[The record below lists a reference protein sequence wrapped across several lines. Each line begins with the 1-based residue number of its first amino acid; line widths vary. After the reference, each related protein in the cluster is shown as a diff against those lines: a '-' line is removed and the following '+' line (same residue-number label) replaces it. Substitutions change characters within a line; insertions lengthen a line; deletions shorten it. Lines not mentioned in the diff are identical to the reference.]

1 MTDGL
6 RQRAPA
12 PAAETLPAD
21 ALYRS
26 CPLESL
32 AFASTAELEPLPFEL
47 GQERAV
53 EALDFGLAVGGLG
66 FNIFLAGSTGS
77 GRRELLRGL
86 LERTRATR
94 AAPPEDWCYV
104 NNFDDPGKPIALRL
118 PPGRG
123 RQLRSAMACAVEELL
138 TLLPATFQ
146 GDEYQARV
154 QELGEFFQERES
166 EAFQALAEKASA
178 RGVAMLKTPSG
189 YTLAPMKDGEV
200 LTPAAFEKLP
210 EAERKTTLDAIEAL
224 KEELKGVVRQLPGWK
239 KESLDRFRE
248 LNSDFCRQAVA
259 PVFERLREAYRD
271 LPGVLDWLA
280 AAQAAVM
287 EEAES
292 FTQLRQDS
300 AIPDNLHERAKE
312 FPQYSVNVLID
323 HGDSDGPP
331 IVHEDNPTF
340 GNLLGRAEQVAQMGT
355 LVTDFT
361 LVKAGALHRAN
372 GGYLVLEAEK
382 VLTSPFAWTALKR
395 TLRAREIRIQSLD
408 QVFSFASTV
417 QLEPEPIPLDL
428 KVVLLGDYL
437 TGYLLQEY
445 DPEFATLFKVTADMA
460 PDVSRTEDST
470 RLFAQLLA
478 TLQRRDGLLPIERGG
493 VARCVELASRL
504 AGDGS
509 RLDLHQGRLG
519 NLLAEAD
526 FLARRE
532 GAGEVRAEHVSAA
545 LEAADRRRGQ
555 WQERARGQILR
566 ERTLVA
572 TEGDA
577 VGQVNGLAVHAL
589 GEYRFGLPTR
599 ITATAR
605 LGSGKVLD
613 IEREVDLGG
622 KIHSKAVLIIS
633 ALLAN
638 RWARERPLP
647 LAATLVFEQSYGGI
661 EGDSASVAELA
672 ALVSAITGVA
682 LRQDLAVTGSLNQH
696 GAVQPIGGVNE
707 KVEGFFDLC
716 AARGLTGQQ
725 GVVIPAANRDQLM
738 LAARVREAVT
748 DGRFHLYA
756 VATADEALALLTGV
770 AIEALDGAMD
780 ERIDALLAQAQRYAR
795 AGRGEDRDGERDD

>member
-1 MTDGL
+1 MNDGL

-12 PAAETLPAD
+12 PAAAPLPAE

-26 CPLESL
+26 CPLEAL

-53 EALDFGLAVGGLG
+53 EALDFGLAVDGLG

-86 LERTRATR
+86 LERRQAARAE
-94 AAPPEDWCYV
+94 PPEDWCYV

-123 RQLRSAMACAVEELL
+123 RQLRSTMAEAVEELL
-138 TLLPATFQ
+138 TILPATFQ

-210 EAERKTTLDAIEAL
+210 EAERKATLEAIEGL

-259 PVFERLREAYRD
+259 PVFARLRDGYRD
-271 LPGVLDWLA
+271 LPAVVDWLA
-280 AAQAAVM
+280 TVEAAVM

-300 AIPDNLHERAKE
+300 AIPDNLHERVKE

-331 IVHEDNPTF
+331 VVHEDNPTF

-417 QLEPEPIPLDL
+417 QLEPEPIPLDI

-460 PDVSRTEDST
+460 PDVPRTEDST

-493 VARCVELASRL
+493 VARCLELAARL

-526 FLARRE
+526 FLARRD

-545 LEAADRRRGQ
+545 LDAADRRRGQ
-555 WQERARGQILR
+555 WQERAREQILR

-572 TEGDA
+572 TDGDA
-577 VGQVNGLAVHAL
+577 VGQVNGLSVHAL

-633 ALLAN
+633 SYLGS

-672 ALVSAITGVA
+672 ALVSAIAGVP

-716 AARGLTGQQ
+716 AARGLTGSQ
-725 GVVIPAANRDQLM
+725 GVVIPAANRDHLM
-738 LAARVREAVT
+738 LAERVRKAVA

-756 VATADEALALLTGV
+756 VSTADEALALLTGV

-780 ERIDALLAQAQRYAR
+780 ERIAALIAQAQRYAR
-795 AGRGEDRDGERDD
+795 AGRGSDDDD